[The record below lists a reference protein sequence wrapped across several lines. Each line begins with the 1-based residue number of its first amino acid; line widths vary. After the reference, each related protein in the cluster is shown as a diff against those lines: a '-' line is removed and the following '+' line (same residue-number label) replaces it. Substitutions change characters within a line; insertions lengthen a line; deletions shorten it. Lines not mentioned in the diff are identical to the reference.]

1 MRKAL
6 IASLILA
13 PMLAFAGPKSY
24 DVAIDGMTCDS
35 CVKSVT
41 SALSKVP
48 NVDAA
53 SVKVNLKG
61 KKATLTMKDDN
72 KETVAA
78 VKKAIEDIGYTVTAV
93 NPIKDSAKAKN

>member
-1 MRKAL
+1 MRKAIL
-6 IASLILA
+6 ASLILA
-13 PMLAFAGPKSY
+13 PMLAFATPKNY
-24 DVAIDGMTCDS
+24 DVAIEGMTCDS

-61 KKATLTMKDDN
+61 KKATVTMKEDN

-78 VKKAIEDIGYTVTAV
+78 VKKAIEDVGFKVTAV
-93 NPIKDSAKAKN
+93 NPIADTAAKKN